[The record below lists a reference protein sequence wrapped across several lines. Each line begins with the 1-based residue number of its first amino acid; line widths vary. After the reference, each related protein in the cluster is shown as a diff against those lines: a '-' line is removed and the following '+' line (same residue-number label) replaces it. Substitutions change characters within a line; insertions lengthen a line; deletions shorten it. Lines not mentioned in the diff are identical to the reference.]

1 MAESAPS
8 SALARL
14 LEQEQQLEAML
25 AGARTRAAELV
36 ARAEREAR
44 AGALALE
51 AELAEAMTRAEAVR
65 SADCA
70 ARLAE
75 VTREGEQALTR
86 FRSIG
91 PERITELAQWVT
103 SQVLEGARPGSA
115 P

>member
-14 LEQEQQLEAML
+14 LEQEQRLEAML

-36 ARAEREAR
+36 AQAEREAR

-51 AELAEAMTRAEAVR
+51 AELTEAAALAERRR

-70 ARLAE
+70 ERLAE
-75 VTREGEQALTR
+75 LTREGERSLARFRDLKPARLTR
-86 FRSIG
+86 
-91 PERITELAQWVT
+91 LAQWVA
-103 SQVLEGARPGSA
+103 SQVLEGASPGA
-115 P
+115 AA

>member
-14 LEQEQQLEAML
+14 LEQEQRLEAML

-36 ARAEREAR
+36 AQAQREAD
-44 AGALALE
+44 AGALTLE
-51 AELAEAMTRAEAVR
+51 AELRDAAAVAETRR

-70 ARLAE
+70 ERLAE
-75 VTREGEQALTR
+75 LTREAERTLDRFRDLGPAQLTR
-86 FRSIG
+86 
-91 PERITELAQWVT
+91 LAQWVA
-103 SQVLEGARPGSA
+103 SQVLEGAGPGAA